1 MKKRM
6 YLLLL
11 AALLCLLLAS
21 CGCKH
26 EFADATC
33 ETPKTCALCGFT
45 EGEPLGHRWED
56 ATCLEPKTCTVCQKT
71 EGEALGHAFD
81 DSAEEDCENP
91 KQCGTCGVPEREAYP
106 HTWVEATCESPKTCS
121 ECHKTEG
128 EKLEHIWQEATC
140 EAPKTC
146 TLCGLTEGAPIGH
159 SWLAATCAAPK
170 TCENCGKTEG
180 EAKEHTWVDAT
191 CVAPKMC
198 STCYATEG
206 EALGHDWEEAT
217 TYAPKTCKVCGMTDG
232 DKLSV
237 DSRFQTG
244 VCKFLFGTWKSN
256 VTESMEFDGRTYTIE
271 YWCYYEFGKDGTVVT
286 YVVVDDEDE
295 FLEDYAKIMELVLYD
310 TLAQQGINKS
320 QADKLFK
327 EQYGMTI
334 QQYSL
339 EVAREVLATLLEPQR
354 MVYYVENK
362 KIYFAETWKSEFEG
376 VEYRKSGGKV
386 HLETGETLVPVE

>member
-11 AALLCLLLAS
+11 TALVCLLLAS

-26 EFADATC
+26 EWAEATC
-33 ETPKTCALCGFT
+33 DVPKTCTLCGET
-45 EGEPLGHRWED
+45 EGEPLQHQWKD
-56 ATCLEPKTCTVCQKT
+56 ATCLEPKTCTLCNKT
-71 EGEALGHAFD
+71 EGDPLGHAFA
-81 DSAEEDCENP
+81 DSAPDCENP
-91 KQCGTCGVPEREAYP
+91 KKCVACGIPETEAIP
-106 HTWVEATCESPKTCS
+106 HTWVDATCDNPKTCS
-121 ECHKTEG
+121 VCHKTEG

-146 TLCGLTEGAPIGH
+146 TLCGLTEGAPTGH

-198 STCYATEG
+198 TTCYATEG
-206 EALGHDWEEAT
+206 EALGHDWTEAT

-232 DKLSV
+232 DKLDV

-244 VCKFLFGTWKSN
+244 VCKFLFGKWKSH
-256 VTESMEFDGRTYTIE
+256 VTESIESGGRTYSIE
-271 YWCYYEFGKDGTVVT
+271 YWCYYEFEKDGTVTT
-286 YVVVDDEDE
+286 YVEVDDEDE
-295 FLEDYAKIMELVLYD
+295 FLADYAKIMEIILYD
-310 TLAQQGINKS
+310 TLAQQGINKT
-320 QADKLFK
+320 QADKLFRD
-327 EQYGMTI
+327 QYGMTI

-339 EVAREVLATLLEPQR
+339 EIAKEVLTTMLEPQR

-362 KIYFAETWKSEFEG
+362 TIYFAETWKSEFEG
-376 VEYRKSGGKV
+376 VGYRKVGEKV
-386 HLETGETLVPVE
+386 HLDNGEVLSPVD